1 MLHIPP
7 IYHFYTPIFI
17 QRREATPAER
27 QASGDKRKG
36 KLYVISITCT
46 VHPTKAADA
55 KEKAELAAA
64 ARKKKAAEA
73 AERKAEK
80 ERNEREERERMA
92 EMQRAKVRERYESIV
107 GGGKDEL
114 KHKHTTTSSAT
125 KKATTKTTGTMD
137 TFVNVKVT
145 SEALL
150 KHAESVYAK
159 RTSDIRSDTRKEEQ
173 ELMAELRKKHAKEES
188 ELRSSMRKKETELIE
203 SKKAEYG
210 EIKSKIEEECNNN
223 KQVIEEVLAQ

>member
-7 IYHFYTPIFI
+7 TYHFYTPIFI

-36 KLYVISITCT
+36 KLYVLSITCT

-55 KEKAELAAA
+55 KAKAELAAA

-73 AERKAEK
+73 VERKAEK
-80 ERNEREERERMA
+80 ERKEREERERMA
-92 EMQRAKVRERYESIV
+92 EMQRAKVREQYESIV

-125 KKATTKTTGTMD
+125 KKATTMD

-145 SEALL
+145 SHYSNMLNQCMQNAHQILVVIPE
-150 KHAESVYAK
+150 K
-159 RTSDIRSDTRKEEQ
+159 RSR
-173 ELMAELRKKHAKEES
+173 
-188 ELRSSMRKKETELIE
+188 
-203 SKKAEYG
+203 
-210 EIKSKIEEECNNN
+210 N
-223 KQVIEEVLAQ
+223 